1 MGITKT
7 EKLAFDILY
16 AVSEAGGKSHLQL
29 TDTFAGHPELT
40 AIDRAAVTNFV
51 HGTLEKQILLDLRI
65 EELSNLPVRKMKP
78 KVRCALRLGFYQ
90 LLFLDRVPASRI
102 IRDCVELTR
111 KSGYEGLT
119 GFVNGVLRKA
129 SVKTDWKAVPEAAA
143 AGFPAWLWDRLVQEY
158 GICAVRE
165 MAASLGSRN
174 PLTLRINVSRMAP
187 EEAKRLLEED
197 GWICE
202 PTVLAEAVS
211 LRRGEAAVPLER
223 TRLLSGGFAVP
234 QDLSSILAVRLAAPA
249 RGDKVLDLCAA
260 PGGKSIHAADL
271 VGKEG
276 YVLSCDLTE
285 KKVRLLEENIRRN
298 GFENICARQADALVF
313 DREKVGAYDLVIAD
327 LPCSGLGVIGRKP
340 EIRFRVTEEEI
351 RSLAALQRD
360 ILQQA
365 AAYVKPGGK
374 LLFSTCT
381 MTREENQE
389 NAAWLKEKAGFEP
402 VSLEGAVPE
411 PFAGALQE
419 NCLQLLPS
427 GLSDGFFI
435 SVWRKPR

>member
-197 GWICE
+197 G
-202 PTVLAEAVS
+202 
-211 LRRGEAAVPLER
+211 
-223 TRLLSGGFAVP
+223 
-234 QDLSSILAVRLAAPA
+234 
-249 RGDKVLDLCAA
+249 
-260 PGGKSIHAADL
+260 
-271 VGKEG
+271 
-276 YVLSCDLTE
+276 
-285 KKVRLLEENIRRN
+285 
-298 GFENICARQADALVF
+298 
-313 DREKVGAYDLVIAD
+313 
-327 LPCSGLGVIGRKP
+327 
-340 EIRFRVTEEEI
+340 
-351 RSLAALQRD
+351 
-360 ILQQA
+360 
-365 AAYVKPGGK
+365 
-374 LLFSTCT
+374 
-381 MTREENQE
+381 
-389 NAAWLKEKAGFEP
+389 
-402 VSLEGAVPE
+402 
-411 PFAGALQE
+411 
-419 NCLQLLPS
+419 
-427 GLSDGFFI
+427 
-435 SVWRKPR
+435 